1 MSDEVN
7 RDEENAAL
15 SKDDLGDATE
25 GTDAPK
31 KLAATAG
38 AVPAGRGGTNPLH
51 PAVAHEATGPSTELP
66 EADQESGGE
75 G

>member
-51 PAVAHEATGPSTELP
+51 PAVYP
-66 EADQESGGE
+66 
-75 G
+75 